1 MIIWIAVLG
10 ISWGIASDLMGSSKS
25 CRFNSVVGW
34 LTNKLKRLVRARKKP
49 VIRVFNEDEIR
60 KWHPFASR
68 WLHKTGERAAC
79 SDLIETGFAYR
90 KELMKD
96 PDIRTVEVA
105 LMGTHLVLIA
115 YKEEEH

>member
-1 MIIWIAVLG
+1 
-10 ISWGIASDLMGSSKS
+10 MGSSKS

-60 KWHPFASR
+60 KWHPFAGR
-68 WLHKTGERAAC
+68 WLHKTGERVAC